1 MSRSFDLHDYSDII
15 DMPHHR
21 SATRKKMSNTDRG
34 AQFSPFAALTGY
46 GAAIS
51 EAERQ
56 TDKQRPLSEEEK
68 AVLDVKLQLLAE
80 NATKRP
86 HIIVRYFVPDRRKA
100 GGSYAL
106 FEGNM
111 RAIDTVARCLVM
123 EDRTKILIDRISDI
137 SGELFSRIVF

>member
-21 SATRKKMSNTDRG
+21 SATRRKMSNVDRG

-46 GAAIS
+46 GAAIG

-56 TDKQRPLSEEEK
+56 TDEQRRLSDEEK
-68 AVLDVKLQLLAE
+68 AVLDVKLQLLLE
-80 NATKRP
+80 NAAKRL
-86 HIIVRYFVPDRRKA
+86 HVTVRFFVPDKRKE
-100 GGSYAL
+100 GGSYTL
-106 FEGNM
+106 YEGNV
-111 RAIDTVARCLVM
+111 RTVDTVERCLVM